1 MSGASS
7 DIRTVFTVAGAFL
20 GRIDGETRCAF
31 WADDPSLHDFDPAR
45 LIAIDLARTP
55 SAAAAGLI
63 AWADVEVDDAYSALG
78 GGLGGTTL
86 GAAWP
91 ELQTSGVV
99 YLSAALR
106 ARLPDA
112 VRPPCPPDGGAGHA
126 HEFTSVVYHPG
137 TTDPRAGRRYRG
149 HHAELLEE
157 QGRLARVA
165 IYPAGSSTS
174 ETVTPQRTWIDLS
187 DPEQC
192 DAGPDALTAI
202 GVGEAPKQGA
212 LFLIAGRLVW

>member
-1 MSGASS
+1 MTPLSEN
-7 DIRTVFTVAGAFL
+7 RTIFTVTGAFL

-55 SAAAAGLI
+55 GAAAAGRI

-91 ELQTSGVV
+91 ELQLAGVV
-99 YLSAALR
+99 YLAADLR
-106 ARLPDA
+106 ARLPEA
-112 VRPPCPPDGGAGHA
+112 VRPPCPPDGGDGHA
-126 HEFTSVVYHPG
+126 HEYTAVVYWPG
-137 TTDPRAGRRYRG
+137 TDDPRAGRRYLG
-149 HHAELLEE
+149 HHAEILDE

-165 IYPAGSSTS
+165 IYPPGSSTS
-174 ETVTPQRTWIDLS
+174 PTVTPQRVWLDLS
-187 DPEQC
+187 DPSQC
-192 DAGPDALTAI
+192 DAGPGALTAI
-202 GVGEAPKQGA
+202 GVGDAPKRGA